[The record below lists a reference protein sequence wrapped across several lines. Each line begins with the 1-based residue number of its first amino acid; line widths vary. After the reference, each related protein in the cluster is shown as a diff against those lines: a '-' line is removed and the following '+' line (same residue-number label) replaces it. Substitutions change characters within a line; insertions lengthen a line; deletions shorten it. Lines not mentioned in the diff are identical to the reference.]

1 MPQVCPL
8 FQTRGAREFTALF
21 QSFAYT
27 QIIIC
32 LYSNTLLPILKSQGF
47 IFLGA
52 SKGRTWGVLF
62 EKYAPYY
69 MTDIQMIN
77 SQRGT
82 RGVLFSIISFRS
94 A

>member
-1 MPQVCPL
+1 MLSLLQG
-8 FQTRGAREFTALF
+8 RGEREFTALF
-21 QSFAYT
+21 QPFAYT

-32 LYSNTLLPILKSQGF
+32 LYSNTLLPILKSQGL

-62 EKYAPYY
+62 GKYAPDYAA
-69 MTDIQMIN
+69 DIQMIN
-77 SQRGT
+77 SQRGI
-82 RGVLFSIISFRS
+82 RGVLFTFFLFRS